1 MRVCLGQINTT
12 PGDFSG
18 NVERIKQGILQARDE
33 SCDAVIFPE
42 LSIPGYL
49 SQDLIYSSGYVDN
62 NLAALQELVSFSKR
76 IDAPQLHVL
85 VGYID
90 VNKGPGKPYFNS
102 AAVLRNGQVLT
113 RYNKMLLPFYDVFDE
128 LRYFQSGDKP
138 ITFEIDGRTVG
149 VAICE
154 DLWNDKGQDDYSYH
168 KNPLEIYR
176 QQGVDL
182 IFALN
187 SSPYIHNK
195 GQQRLEAI
203 AATSQKMTIV
213 YVNQWGGQDELV
225 FDGHSF
231 VMEQGELLF
240 VSSELRKDEFAV
252 VEIGSHSTA
261 SVSCADNKA
270 NQNSYT
276 KTFNQPEPPTALYEM
291 LRLGLRDYVLK
302 SGFSQLVFASSGGVD
317 SALVGQLAC
326 DAIGAENVHG
336 IRMPSIFSS
345 EHACTD
351 AVLLHKQLGCWD
363 YEVPIEHETV
373 LEMLNS
379 HFRQHEDSENLVRQ
393 IVLAQRYNE
402 VADQNMQARLRD
414 LYVMHFSN
422 AYGAMPLSTGNKTE
436 SACGY
441 YTHFDMNFS
450 FAPIKD
456 LYKREVFALARLS
469 DRIPSHIWEKP
480 PSAELA
486 EGQMDEQSLLPY
498 AVLDPLVQAYIEDYV
513 NRFPAF
519 CDWALEATKRQQTVS
534 SEPAYLLSW
543 LEEDEAAQAYQRIVS
558 LIGRMEYKRR
568 QTCPGT
574 KVSKVAFGIGRRIPI
589 VEKWS

>member
-18 NVERIKQGILQARDE
+18 NVERIKQGILQARE
-33 SCDAVIFPE
+33 AVCDAIIFPE

-49 SQDLIYSSGYVDN
+49 SQDLIYSSGYVDS

-76 IDAPQLHVL
+76 IDAPQLHIL
-85 VGYID
+85 VGYIQA
-90 VNKGPGKPYFNS
+90 NKASGKPYFNS
-102 AAVLRNGQVLT
+102 AAVIRNGQLLT
-113 RYNKMLLPFYDVFDE
+113 SYNKMLLPFYDVFDE
-128 LRYFQSGDKP
+128 LRYFQPGDTTT
-138 ITFEIDGRTVG
+138 TFEIGNRMVG
-149 VAICE
+149 IAICE
-154 DLWNDKGQDDYSYH
+154 DVWNDKGQDDYTYD

-187 SSPYIHNK
+187 SSPYIHDK
-195 GQQRLEAI
+195 CQHRLEAI
-203 AATSQKMTIV
+203 ASTAQNMTVV

-225 FDGHSF
+225 FDGQSF
-231 VMEQGELLF
+231 VMQAGELLF
-240 VSSELRKDEFAV
+240 VSSQLHQDEFAV
-252 VEIGSHSTA
+252 VEIASRSGEGSARETSTA
-261 SVSCADNKA
+261 IENRTSGVFRQKQSL
-270 NQNSYT
+270 T
-276 KTFNQPEPPTALYEM
+276 LYDM
-291 LRLGLRDYVLK
+291 LKLGLRDYVLK

-326 DAIGAENVHG
+326 DAIGAEKVHG

-345 EHACTD
+345 EHARTD
-351 AVLLHKQLGCWD
+351 AVQLHQQLGCWD
-363 YEVPIEHETV
+363 YEVPIEHQAV
-373 LEMLNS
+373 IDRLNNQ
-379 HFRQHEDSENLVRQ
+379 FQRHEDSENLVSQ

-402 VADQNMQARLRD
+402 IADQNMQARLRD

-456 LYKREVFALARLS
+456 LYKREVFALARVS
-469 DRIPSHIWEKP
+469 DRIPSNIWEKP

-513 NRFPAF
+513 NRFSAF
-519 CDWALEATKRQQTVS
+519 RDWVLEAIKCQQSIS
-534 SEPAYLLSW
+534 SEPDYLLSW
-543 LEEDEAAQAYQRIVS
+543 LEEDAAPAAYQRMVS